1 MGTYS
6 CAGSKGQGL
15 RENAT
20 MSDLQHAPFDELAA
34 LYAVGALSENDRT
47 AFETHL
53 ETCLECVSEVK
64 SLLPVT
70 HALVHGAPPLDAPAQ
85 LRARVLGQVT
95 ATAPAPRDRPEPA
108 AAPLDALVSGL
119 DEPDTPTPFVKPR
132 RRGPG
137 VLFWLAASLLIATTG
152 GVGWYVAE
160 LSNQVQS
167 LRAAL
172 DAANNLTERAETQM
186 EAARAAMAEREAV
199 LALVTGS
206 DVQQLDLEGQPLAP
220 RASARV
226 LWNNAAEM
234 VFIATGL
241 PSLPAGDVY
250 QLWFVL
256 PDAPVG
262 AALLEPDQNGDAT
275 VMLEVPDTVTLPPVM
290 AMTVE
295 PAGGVP
301 APTGDLYLLGQP
313 TR

>member
-70 HALVHGAPPLDAPAQ
+70 HALVHGAPPLDAPAP

-95 ATAPAPRDRPEPA
+95 ATAPAP
-108 AAPLDALVSGL
+108 LDALFSGL

-137 VLFWLAASLLIATTG
+137 VLFWLAASLLIATAV

-160 LSNQVQS
+160 LGSQVQS

-172 DAANNLTERAETQM
+172 DAATSLTQRAETQM
-186 EAARAAMAEREAV
+186 EAARAATAEREAV

>member
-15 RENAT
+15 RENET

-70 HALVHGAPPLDAPAQ
+70 HALVHGAPPLDAPAP

-108 AAPLDALVSGL
+108 AAPLDVLFSGL
-119 DEPDTPTPFVKPR
+119 DEPDTPTPFVTPR

-186 EAARAAMAEREAV
+186 
-199 LALVTGS
+199 
-206 DVQQLDLEGQPLAP
+206 
-220 RASARV
+220 
-226 LWNNAAEM
+226 
-234 VFIATGL
+234 
-241 PSLPAGDVY
+241 
-250 QLWFVL
+250 
-256 PDAPVG
+256 
-262 AALLEPDQNGDAT
+262 
-275 VMLEVPDTVTLPPVM
+275 
-290 AMTVE
+290 
-295 PAGGVP
+295 
-301 APTGDLYLLGQP
+301 
-313 TR
+313 